1 MAYKVLGRKAA
12 AATTAEELYATPAAA
27 TTAEELYATPSSSAA
42 VVSTIVVANRAAS
55 AKTYR
60 IAVKPATGTTLAN
73 EHYLAYDV
81 TIAANDSTALTL
93 GITLA
98 AGNVIVTYAS
108 TADLTFT
115 AFGSELAA

>member
-1 MAYKVLGRKAA
+1 MAYKVLGRKA
-12 AATTAEELYATPAAA
+12 AAA

-73 EHYLAYDV
+73 EHYLAYDI

-108 TADLTFT
+108 SADLTFT